1 MPDNLI
7 EEEIELELLN
17 QQLVAIKSKDIWK
30 ASSLA
35 AELRWRTG

>member
-17 QQLVAIKSKDIWK
+17 QQLDTIKNKDIWK